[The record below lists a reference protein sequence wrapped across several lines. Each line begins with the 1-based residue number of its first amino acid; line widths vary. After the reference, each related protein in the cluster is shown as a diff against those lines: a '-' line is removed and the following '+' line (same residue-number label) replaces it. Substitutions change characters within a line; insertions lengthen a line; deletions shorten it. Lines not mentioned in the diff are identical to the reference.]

1 MKHRNYLGVDKDD
14 AMSFV
19 VKLCIVGE
27 ANRRRSVDAE
37 RPSVTDDTE
46 EDEVED
52 TETQYS
58 RAEEV
63 EIEEVSEIA
72 EIT

>member
-1 MKHRNYLGVDKDD
+1 MKHKNYLGVDKDD

-37 RPSVTDDTE
+37 RPFVTDDTE
-46 EDEVED
+46 EDEEN

-58 RAEEV
+58 LAEEV